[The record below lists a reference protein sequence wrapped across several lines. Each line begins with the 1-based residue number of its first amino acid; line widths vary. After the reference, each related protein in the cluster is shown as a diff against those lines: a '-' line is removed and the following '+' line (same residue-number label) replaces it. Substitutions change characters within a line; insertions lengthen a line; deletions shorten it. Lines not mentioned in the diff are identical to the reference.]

1 MKLSPKPF
9 QVSGKIV
16 FFRVYGA
23 LFVVWVVM
31 WLYLRKVTV
40 RLLLSILTRPNHRGF
55 MNPKTNNNFF
65 YLDLN
70 RKSNPVTLNVILLTL
85 LTLLLILLTL
95 ELNLPGSKSSVVSLF
110 WSLFWLRVR
119 CYFCVFL
126 AVFFRFISSKV
137 YLTA

>member
-1 MKLSPKPF
+1 MGTLSYY
-9 QVSGKIV
+9 
-16 FFRVYGA
+16 RVCGA

-40 RLLLSILTRPNHRGF
+40 GLLLSILTRPNHRGF
-55 MNPKTNNNFF
+55 MNPKTNNNF

-70 RKSNPVTLNVILLTL
+70 RKSNPITLNVILLTL

-95 ELNLPGSKSSVVSLF
+95 ELNIPGSKSSVVSLF